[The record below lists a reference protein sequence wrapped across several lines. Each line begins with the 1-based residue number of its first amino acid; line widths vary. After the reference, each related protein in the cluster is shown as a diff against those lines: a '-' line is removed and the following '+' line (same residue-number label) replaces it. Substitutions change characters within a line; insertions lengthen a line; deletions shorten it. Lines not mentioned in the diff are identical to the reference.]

1 MKCLVPVPREWADY
15 LKRQKETGMGYQ
27 VVSVNLK
34 DGRSF
39 DQVVASEGCI
49 IQVRGHR
56 AVPFAAEDVAS
67 IEVNHR
73 VWNFREAARE
83 VQAHRALH
91 RAAGAN

>member
-1 MKCLVPVPREWADY
+1 MKCLVPIPHEWADY
-15 LKRQKETGMGYQ
+15 LRRQKETGMGYQ

-39 DQVVASEGCI
+39 DQVIASEGCI

-56 AVPFAAEDVAS
+56 SVPFTQEDVAS

-73 VWNFREAARE
+73 AWNFREAARE
-83 VQAHRALH
+83 AQAHRPLH
-91 RAAGAN
+91 RVANAS